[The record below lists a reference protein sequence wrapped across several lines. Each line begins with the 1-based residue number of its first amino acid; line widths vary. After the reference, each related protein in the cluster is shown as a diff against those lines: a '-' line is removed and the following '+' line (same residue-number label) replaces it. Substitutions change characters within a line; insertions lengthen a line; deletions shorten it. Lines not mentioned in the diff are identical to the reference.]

1 MIVVHVNQTWPLVEA
16 GRMDKANAVL
26 RAWPIA
32 EDKLTAYG
40 DVLLAVFDNTVKAA
54 YDIEDHTR
62 DEDNRVI
69 FAGKESQA
77 WDHLVGQPNPGKHWG
92 RQGDAWPVRYVD
104 TATVTSGD
112 VPVEDTPEGHRAVV
126 DGFTFVVGADL
137 NATVVVPAGRT
148 VTVRVA

>member
-32 EDKLTAYG
+32 DDKLAAYG

-54 YDIEDHTR
+54 YDIEGHTR

-69 FAGKESQA
+69 FTGKESQV

-148 VTVRVA
+148 VTVRAA